1 MTIRDEDVAT
11 VAGGGGEVRTT
22 SGDKIGKIGQIYTDD
37 ESGRPSWV
45 TVKTGLFGTQESFVP
60 LGRADVDGVD
70 VVVPY
75 DKQTIKGAPR
85 VETGGSL
92 TPQEEKRLFAYY
104 YDAQTIDADP
114 GRDRDLDRDQ
124 DSDAVA
130 DRDAVVDRDDVD
142 RDTDVDRDRDAGR
155 SGGLLDRLRGDD
167 DRSDDDRRDDNDQRD
182 GDQPDDA
189 VGSPRLRRYV
199 VTEKVVPVSREE
211 VPVDES
217 ERP

>member
-1 MTIRDEDVAT
+1 MTIRDQDVDT
-11 VAGGGGEVRTT
+11 VARGGGDVRTT
-22 SGDKIGKIGQIYTDD
+22 SGDKIGNIGQVYLDD
-37 ESGRPSWV
+37 ESGQPSWV

-60 LGRADVDGVD
+60 LGRAEVDGVD

-75 DKQTIKGAPR
+75 DKQTIKDAPR

-104 YDAQTIDADP
+104 YDAQTIGADP
-114 GRDRDLDRDQ
+114 DGRRDLDRDR
-124 DSDAVA
+124 DDD
-130 DRDAVVDRDDVD
+130 DRDGVVDRDADDDRDADVD
-142 RDTDVDRDRDAGR
+142 RDADDRDPDAGR
-155 SGGLLDRLRGDD
+155 SGGFLDRLRGDD
-167 DRSDDDRRDDNDQRD
+167 DRPRDDQPNENDQL
-182 GDQPDDA
+182 DDA

-211 VPVDES
+211 VPVDDS

>member
-11 VAGGGGEVRTT
+11 VARGGGEVRTT
-22 SGDKIGKIGQIYTDD
+22 SGEKIGNIGQIYTDD
-37 ESGRPSWV
+37 ESGHPSWV

-60 LGRADVDGVD
+60 LGRAEADGVD

-104 YDAQTIDADP
+104 YDAQTIDTDP
-114 GRDRDLDRDQ
+114 GRDRDLDRDG
-124 DSDAVA
+124 DIDDRRTDV
-130 DRDAVVDRDDVD
+130 DRDADVD
-142 RDTDVDRDRDAGR
+142 RDTDVDRDADGDRDADTGR
-155 SGGLLDRLRGDD
+155 AGGLLDRLRGDD
-167 DRSDDDRRDDNDQRD
+167 DRPRDDQRD
-182 GDQPDDA
+182 ENDLADDA

-211 VPVDES
+211 VPVDDP

>member
-11 VAGGGGEVRTT
+11 VARGGGEVRTT
-22 SGDKIGKIGQIYTDD
+22 SGDKIGKIGQVYTDD

-60 LGRADVDGVD
+60 LGRAEVDGVD

-75 DKQTIKGAPR
+75 DKQTIKDAPR

-92 TPQEEKRLFAYY
+92 TAQEEKRLFAYY
-104 YDAQTIDADP
+104 FDAQTVDTDRA
-114 GRDRDLDRDQ
+114 RDRDFDGDDDHNDRGAFVGR
-124 DSDAVA
+124 DAGP
-130 DRDAVVDRDDVD
+130 DRDA
-142 RDTDVDRDRDAGR
+142 DVDRDRDAGR
-155 SGGLLDRLRGDD
+155 SGGLRDRLRGDD
-167 DRSDDDRRDDNDQRD
+167 DRPRDDQRDENDRRDED
-182 GDQPDDA
+182 GDQVDDS

-211 VPVDES
+211 VPVDDPES
-217 ERP
+217 R

>member
-11 VAGGGGEVRTT
+11 IARGGGEVRTI
-22 SGDKIGKIGQIYTDD
+22 SGEKIGNIGQIYTDD

-70 VVVPY
+70 VLVPY
-75 DKQTIKGAPR
+75 DKETIKGAPR

-104 YDAQTIDADP
+104 YDAQTTDR
-114 GRDRDLDRDQ
+114 GRNRDLDRDG
-124 DSDAVA
+124 DID
-130 DRDAVVDRDDVD
+130 DRNSDVD
-142 RDTDVDRDRDAGR
+142 RDLGVDRDGDRDR
-155 SGGLLDRLRGDD
+155 TGGLLDRSRGDD
-167 DRSDDDRRDDNDQRD
+167 DRAIDDRRGDDA
-182 GDQPDDA
+182 QPDDA

-211 VPVDES
+211 MPVDDP
-217 ERP
+217 ERR

>member
-11 VAGGGGEVRTT
+11 VARGGGDVRTT
-22 SGDKIGKIGQIYTDD
+22 SGDKIGNIGQVYLDD
-37 ESGRPSWV
+37 ESGHPSWV

-75 DKQTIKGAPR
+75 DKQTIKDAPR

-104 YDAQTIDADP
+104 FDAQTIDAGPDR
-114 GRDRDLDRDQ
+114 GRDLDRD
-124 DSDAVA
+124 
-130 DRDAVVDRDDVD
+130 RDDDGRDDDVD
-142 RDTDVDRDRDAGR
+142 RDAGVDRNAGLHRDADTSE

-167 DRSDDDRRDDNDQRD
+167 DRPRDDQRED
-182 GDQPDDA
+182 TDQPDDA

-199 VTEKVVPVSREE
+199 VTEKIVPVSREE
-211 VPVDES
+211 VPVDDS
-217 ERP
+217 ERS